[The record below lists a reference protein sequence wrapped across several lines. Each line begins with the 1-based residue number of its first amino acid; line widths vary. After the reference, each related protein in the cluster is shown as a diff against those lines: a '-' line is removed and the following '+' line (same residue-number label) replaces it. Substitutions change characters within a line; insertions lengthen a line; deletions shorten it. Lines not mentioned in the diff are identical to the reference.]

1 MPHDDKFRDLPPE
14 PASLKDPQSLREL
27 SFAPSTLETIDYA
40 IYDYI
45 NDNINFHVTTNKG
58 FEKVPIIWV
67 SSERSFQIKNRK
79 ELGMMRA
86 H

>member
-58 FEKVPIIWV
+58 FEKCHYLGFIRAII
-67 SSERSFQIKNRK
+67 SNKKQK
-79 ELGMMRA
+79 ELRMMRA